1 MFTDIHSHI
10 LAGVDDGPGRVD
22 QMYALLVSSY
32 QDGANCICCTPHYN
46 PGYYGNNTSESLKMF
61 QELTQYV
68 NAKYPDLQ
76 LCLGNELHYGQGCV
90 EWVEAGLCRTL
101 NGTRH
106 ILVDFDY
113 DERYQVI
120 EFAVMSF
127 LRHGY
132 IPVLAHIERYAS
144 LRRRSKLVMR
154 LRDIGAIIQVNASSV
169 LRPHRYPLVRKI
181 LQQRIVDVIAS
192 DTHNL
197 ENRPPVLSKAYNEV
211 SQKYGKDY
219 ADELFLYNPNAIL
232 NVKNAKERCGDE

>member
-1 MFTDIHSHI
+1 
-10 LAGVDDGPGRVD
+10 
-22 QMYALLVSSY
+22 
-32 QDGANCICCTPHYN
+32 
-46 PGYYGNNTSESLKMF
+46 
-61 QELTQYV
+61 
-68 NAKYPDLQ
+68 
-76 LCLGNELHYGQGCV
+76 
-90 EWVEAGLCRTL
+90 
-101 NGTRH
+101 
-106 ILVDFDY
+106 
-113 DERYQVI
+113 
-120 EFAVMSF
+120 
-127 LRHGY
+127 
-132 IPVLAHIERYAS
+132 
-144 LRRRSKLVMR
+144 MR